1 MGRLVDQK
9 DGLGIYGQYLLREML
24 KADPETLYVI
34 LLDTPKCKDL
44 FREFSNAQT
53 VVIPARS
60 KLYWDQVCV
69 PRAARKFHADLI
81 LNPKFSLPLFTRKPC
96 VFVHQGSDWYVNP
109 QNYPW
114 WDNIYIR
121 LMLPVYSWKAART
134 LSISQTTLDDLSHY
148 THIDVRNS
156 VVSYAGVGANFTP
169 ERDARA
175 LEEFR
180 AEYRLPERFILT
192 VARVLHGGQKH
203 LRPYPGGNNERLVR
217 AYRLYRAAGGNL
229 PLVVAGNYVQD
240 YLRAHGFSDEDLR
253 DVMFLGFVP
262 NQRLHLAY
270 QLAECF
276 VLATLCESFG
286 IPIVEAFAC
295 GCPAI
300 VPNTCSAP
308 EIAGGA
314 AFLID
319 PRDEADIARALAE
332 VTSSEQLR
340 RRLRELGIQRAQT
353 LTWKETARR
362 TLAVL
367 NEIVPLDTSDTSAS
381 ARARNPESY
390 VGHLRSRH
398 TKYR

>member
-1 MGRLVDQK
+1 MAKRTIAVMARLVDQK

-24 KADPETLYVI
+24 KADPETLYII
-34 LLDTPKCKDL
+34 LLESPKSQHL
-44 FREFSNAQT
+44 FREFSNAR
-53 VVIPARS
+53 VVVMPGRS
-60 KLYWDQVCV
+60 KLYWDQVRV
-69 PRAARKFHADLI
+69 PRAARKFGADLI
-81 LNPKFSLPLFTRKPC
+81 FNPKFSLPLFTRRPC
-96 VFVHQGSDWYVNP
+96 VFVQQGSDWYINP

-114 WDNIYIR
+114 WDNLYIR
-121 LMLPVYSWKAART
+121 LMLPLYSWKATRT
-134 LSISQTTLDDLSHY
+134 LSISQTTLDDLARC
-148 THIDVRNS
+148 TRINVGKS

-169 ERDARA
+169 KRDERA
-175 LEEFR
+175 LAEFR

-192 VARVLHGGQKH
+192 VARVLHGAQ
-203 LRPYPGGNNERLVR
+203 RQIRIYPGGNNETLLR
-217 AYRLYRAAGGNL
+217 AYQRYRHAGGDL
-229 PLVVAGNYVQD
+229 PLAVVGRHVEE
-240 YLRAHGFSDEDLR
+240 YLRARAFTDEDLQ
-253 DVMFLGFVP
+253 DVLFLGFVP

-314 AFLID
+314 AYLVN
-319 PRDEADIARALAE
+319 PRNEAEIARAFTE
-332 VTSSEQLR
+332 VTTSAPLR
-340 RRLRELGIQRAQT
+340 HRLRELGLQRART

-367 NEIVPLDTSDTSAS
+367 NEIVPLQPSERSA
-381 ARARNPESY
+381 ANM
-390 VGHLRSRH
+390 LRS
-398 TKYR
+398 